1 MVSFEI
7 ILRNS
12 AKKDLRNLD
21 KQDRIR
27 VLKAITKLAH
37 DPFPPQYRR
46 IVDSEDDYRIR
57 VGDYRVVYE
66 VASAERK
73 VTVSYV
79 RHRSQAYRQH

>member
-12 AKKDLRNLD
+12 AKKDLRNFD

-27 VLKAITKLAH
+27 ILKAITKLAH
-37 DPFPPQYRR
+37 DPFPPHYRKL
-46 IVDSEDDYRIR
+46 VDSDDDYRIR

-66 VASAERK
+66 VAVAERK
-73 VTVSYV
+73 DTIGYV